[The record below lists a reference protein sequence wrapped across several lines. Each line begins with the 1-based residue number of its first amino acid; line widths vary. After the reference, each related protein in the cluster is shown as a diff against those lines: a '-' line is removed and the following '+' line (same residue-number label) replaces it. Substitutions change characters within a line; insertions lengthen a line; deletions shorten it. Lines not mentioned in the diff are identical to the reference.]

1 MHAPIKTA
9 YKTFLLAVITVLMGL
24 VSGGARADAPI
35 YNATVNGTNYDFTYI
50 TGSFTD
56 NSVLLQSQPWWN
68 GSYTYDATLAA
79 TFASAVG
86 NSLGQPNCFMGC
98 WAPNFV
104 SGYNVYNGV
113 TNLYGAVAYQNSTP
127 SAAFTG
133 GVGSQ
138 SLSQSYAVAT
148 PVSSSGVAPEMN
160 ASLIPQVGLL
170 LGCLFFLMGRKR
182 EVVESI
188 TA

>member
-1 MHAPIKTA
+1 MQAIINTAHKT
-9 YKTFLLAVITVLMGL
+9 YLLLFAAFLMGM
-24 VSGGARADAPI
+24 VSGGVMAAPI

-50 TGSFTD
+50 TGSYAD
-56 NSVLLQSQPWWN
+56 NTALLQSQPWWN

-79 TFASAVG
+79 TFAAAVG

-104 SGYNVYNGV
+104 SGYNVYNGI
-113 TNLYGAVAYQNSTP
+113 TYLYGAYAYQNSTP
-127 SAAFTG
+127 SVAFTG

-138 SLSQSYAVAT
+138 GLSQSYAVAT
-148 PVSSSGVAPEMN
+148 LVSGGGVAPEMN

-170 LGCLFFLMGRKR
+170 LGCIFFLMGRRR
-182 EVVESI
+182 EDLKPI